1 MTDLFRLVLAM
12 AEGGVV
18 RRARRAIRRAGLLAA
33 FGAAAIFCLIGSLA
47 FALVALWIYLA
58 PQVGAVVAPLI
69 LAGILLLLCLVLLA
83 AMRFGRKSV
92 PISHQADD
100 ASALL
105 LAEVTKLLKEHKGS
119 VLAAALLAGL
129 VAGQTGR

>member
-1 MTDLFRLVLAM
+1 MTDLFKLVLAM

-18 RRARRAIRRAGLLAA
+18 RRGRRAIERAGLLAA
-33 FGAAAIFCLIGSLA
+33 LGVVAFFCLIGSLG
-47 FALVALWIYLA
+47 FALAALWIYLA
-58 PQVGAVVAPLI
+58 PEVGAVAAPLI
-69 LAGILLLLCLVLLA
+69 VAGILLLLCLVLVG
-83 AMRFGRKSV
+83 AMRFARKSARA
-92 PISHQADD
+92 PHQADE

-129 VAGQTGR
+129 VAGQTGK